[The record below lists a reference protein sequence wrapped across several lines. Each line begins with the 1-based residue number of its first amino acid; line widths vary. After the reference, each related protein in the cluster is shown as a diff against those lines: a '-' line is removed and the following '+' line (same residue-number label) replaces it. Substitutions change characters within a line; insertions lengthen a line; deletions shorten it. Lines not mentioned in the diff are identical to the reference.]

1 MCTFMPLFHNADGD
15 WSDNNGVAF
24 SISCGAVD
32 CVYLAREN
40 TTVAIPCG
48 KIERAPGVSFIYYI
62 KGSQEVLVSE
72 ATDFARFN
80 LSWHDS
86 GSTVCCAPNT
96 SSNLLRDS
104 TCYTLN
110 VTCKQAN

>member
-1 MCTFMPLFHNADGD
+1 MCTFMPLFHDAEGD
-15 WSDNNGVAF
+15 WSDNNGVDF

-48 KIERAPGVSFIYYI
+48 KIERAPGVSFIYHIII
-62 KGSQEVLVSE
+62 KGSQELLVIE
-72 ATDFARFN
+72 TTDFARFN
-80 LSWHDS
+80 LSWRDN

-96 SSNLLRDS
+96 SIHDS

-110 VTCKQAN
+110 VACKQAN

>member
-1 MCTFMPLFHNADGD
+1 MYVYATLFHDAEGDD
-15 WSDNNGVAF
+15 WSDNNGVDF

-48 KIERAPGVSFIYYI
+48 KTERAPGVSFIYHI
-62 KGSQEVLVSE
+62 FIRGSQEVLE
-72 ATDFARFN
+72 TTDFARFN
-80 LSWHDS
+80 LSWNDN

-96 SSNLLRDS
+96 SSHDS

-110 VTCKQAN
+110 VACKQAN